1 MAASSSSRGRAGQGL
16 GAAVSDGGDEY
27 ADEEEEGLG
36 GASFAATLGLPSM
49 LLCSVEG
56 PAVAVQPLDA
66 CGKLANAAA
75 LNGSVAV
82 VQRGK

>member
-1 MAASSSSRGRAGQGL
+1 M
-16 GAAVSDGGDEY
+16 
-27 ADEEEEGLG
+27 
-36 GASFAATLGLPSM
+36 LGLPSM

-56 PAVAVQPLDA
+56 PAVAAQPLDA

-75 LNGSVAV
+75 LNGSVVV